1 MNYHRFKVDM
11 FVTVIDRQFRELN
24 DKLDEL
30 NTELLSGMASF
41 CPLRLFAAY
50 DKENLVR
57 LVTKFYANDLT
68 NDEPA
73 RLPWQLNMYVTHV
86 RRDERFKNLK
96 KSVPAFCYACRDKQA

>member
-1 MNYHRFKVDM
+1 MADLARPRRGNGAMNYHRFKVDM

-50 DKENLVR
+50 DK
-57 LVTKFYANDLT
+57 
-68 NDEPA
+68 
-73 RLPWQLNMYVTHV
+73 
-86 RRDERFKNLK
+86 K
-96 KSVPAFCYACRDKQA
+96 KVG